1 MGDPALRQ
9 VPPVGPSARRLVS
22 LLASLG
28 VVFVGLDLARADL
41 GDAVRPW
48 QYTVALAVLG
58 VVFLL
63 LRSRERPARDALAYV
78 ALGLLLMPAAVDH
91 AREIRSDGIHYY
103 SFLRSALFDRDLD
116 FANDYPLMGSD
127 YKGPNAL
134 PMGAPLLWA
143 PFVSL
148 VHLGREAARGLGLPA
163 PLGNEPVYAGAV
175 CLASFAYGAAGLF
188 LLLRLLRRFAVPRV
202 AFWVTVIVWVGSP
215 LRFYL
220 SVLPSMAHACEFF
233 AETLVLWAWVDLRA
247 RPETEPAWRMGLA
260 CGLLVLVR
268 SQDGL
273 LLLMPGLLLGA
284 RLFDPRARRVAL
296 RPLSALAFGFIVGAL
311 PQILV
316 WQAQFG
322 VPLLVPHKRL
332 HGETFFHAAQ
342 PELWGTLLSPRG
354 GLFVTY
360 PALFVA
366 LLGLLALAVRH
377 AWSRERSPDST
388 DRSAPAS
395 GFDAVYVLC
404 LLPVLLA
411 AWWLNASVFDWY
423 QVRRY
428 TGLVPFLAPGLAF
441 LLAPLARAGHLVL
454 AVLAFLSWRYDDAVD
469 ARRNNPGE
477 PVPVRAAIA
486 TLADRLAADAYAL
499 VEPWAPGT
507 SARLLGVYTGEP
519 VLEGDVTY
527 VDLSSDASLLSLPRP
542 ARFLSAPA
550 LEDGRPARWVSER
563 YARLFVPLAWRGP
576 LLLRLEARAL
586 ETREPQGVTLEWNG
600 VACGSL
606 AMEPTWREYSFTVPA
621 EAVRRGTNEIVLR
634 FERAPLYFRVR
645 GDGPHEIRPAA
656 LRFLTLNRAGP
667 GSP

>member
-1 MGDPALRQ
+1 MTP
-9 VPPVGPSARRLVS
+9 ARRLVA
-22 LLASLG
+22 LLVGLG
-28 VVFVGLDLARADL
+28 VVFVVLDLARAAW

-48 QYTVALAVLG
+48 QYGVALFGLG
-58 VVFLL
+58 LVFLL
-63 LRSRERPARDALAYV
+63 LRARGLPSRGAGAYV

-91 AREIRSDGIHYY
+91 NREIRSDGIHYY

-116 FANDYPLMGSD
+116 FANDYLLLGSD
-127 YKGPNAL
+127 YKGPNVL

-148 VHLGREAARGLGLPA
+148 VHLGREAARAFGLPA
-163 PLGNEPVYAGAV
+163 PLGNEPVYAAAV
-175 CLASFAYGAAGLF
+175 CFASFVYAAAALF
-188 LLLRLLRRFAVPRV
+188 LLLRLLRRFAIPRV
-202 AFWVTVIVWVGSP
+202 AFWATVIVWVGSP

-233 AETLVLWAWVDLRA
+233 AAVLVLWAWLHLRA
-247 RPETEPAWRMGLA
+247 RPEAGPAWRAGLA
-260 CGLLVLVR
+260 CGLLFLVR

-273 LLLMPGLLLGA
+273 LLLLPGLLLAA
-284 RLFDPRARRVAL
+284 RLFGPAAHRNAL
-296 RPLSALAFGFIVGAL
+296 RSLAALAGGFVLGAL

-332 HGETFFHAAQ
+332 HGATFFHASH

-354 GLFVTY
+354 GLFVGY

-366 LLGLLALAVRH
+366 LVGLVALAARQRSGAEDPPSGAAPVR
-377 AWSRERSPDST
+377 
-388 DRSAPAS
+388 

-428 TGLVPFLAPGLAF
+428 TGLVPFLAPGLV
-441 LLAPLARAGHLVL
+441 LLLTPLARAGNLPL

-469 ARRNNPGE
+469 ARRNNPGDA
-477 PVPVRAAIA
+477 VPARAAIT
-486 TLADRLAADAYAL
+486 TLADRLAADGYAL
-499 VEPWAPGT
+499 LEPWAPGP
-507 SARLLGVYTGEP
+507 SARLLAVYTGEP
-519 VLEGDVTY
+519 VLEEDVTF

-542 ARFLSAPA
+542 ARFLSATGF
-550 LEDGRPARWVSER
+550 EDGRPARWVSER

-576 LLLRLEARAL
+576 LLVRLEARAL
-586 ETREPQGVTLEWNG
+586 ETREPQGLTLEWNG
-600 VACGSL
+600 VSCGSL
-606 AMEPTWREYSFTVPA
+606 AMEAVWREYSFTVPA

-634 FERAPLYFRVR
+634 FDRAPLYFRVR
-645 GDGPHEIRPAA
+645 GEGPHEIRPAA
-656 LRFLTLNRAGP
+656 LRWLTLNRAGP